1 MWNDR
6 TSRREALRGLAAAA
20 AGIVALP
27 DVVRAFERASA
38 TTVSLH
44 GSSRASLNGSPHGT
58 VQGTPRASARP
69 AIGLQLYTVRT
80 LMSRDVSGTLA
91 AVAAAGVREVEF
103 AGYHN
108 LAPDAMRALL
118 TQHGLSAPAAHVP
131 IPSTRAAWT
140 PVLDAAETL
149 GHRWLVI
156 PWVGNDVR
164 GSLDGWRRLADQLN
178 AAGELAK
185 ARGMRMAYHNH
196 DFEFATVDGRVAYD
210 VLVESLDPA
219 LVDLELDLYWAVK
232 SGQDIAAM
240 LRARP
245 GRFPLWHLKDAG
257 PAPERAMLDVGAGTI
272 DFAALFAIADGPAH
286 AFIEHDNPPNPLA
299 TVQAG
304 AAWLAQLPQ
313 R

>member
-6 TSRREALRGLAAAA
+6 SSRREVLRGLAAAA

-27 DVVRAFERASA
+27 DVVSAFERASA
-38 TTVSLH
+38 TN
-44 GSSRASLNGSPHGT
+44 ASLNQPYKQSLNDV
-58 VQGTPRASARP
+58 VQGTLRESARP

-91 AVAAAGVREVEF
+91 AISAAGVREVEF

-108 LAPDAMRALL
+108 LAPDALRAMLS
-118 TQHGLSAPAAHVP
+118 QHGLTAPAAHVP
-131 IPSTRAAWT
+131 IPSVRDGWT

-164 GSLDGWRRLADQLN
+164 GSLDGWRRLAAQLN
-178 AAGELAK
+178 AAGELAR

-196 DFEFATVDGRVAYD
+196 DFEFATIEGRIAYD
-210 VLVESLDPA
+210 VFVESLDPT

-232 SGQDIAAM
+232 SGQDVAAM

-272 DFAALFAIADGPAH
+272 NFAALFEMANGPKH
-286 AFIEHDNPPNPLA
+286 AFIEHDSPANPLA

-304 AAWLAQLPQ
+304 AAWLARLPGN
-313 R
+313 

>member
-6 TSRREALRGLAAAA
+6 STRREVLRGLAAAA

-27 DVVRAFERASA
+27 DVVRAFERSA
-38 TTVSLH
+38 
-44 GSSRASLNGSPHGT
+44 GRSSAI
-58 VQGTPRASARP
+58 ARP

-103 AGYHN
+103 AGYHD
-108 LAPDAMRALL
+108 LSPAAMRALL

-131 IPSTRAAWT
+131 IPSAREGWT

-164 GSLDGWRRLADQLN
+164 GSLDGWRRLASQLN
-178 AAGELAK
+178 SAGELAR

-196 DFEFATVDGRVAYD
+196 DFEFATVEGRVAYD
-210 VLVESLDPA
+210 VFVESLDPT

-232 SGQDIAAM
+232 SGQDVAAM

-257 PAPERAMLDVGAGTI
+257 PAPARAMLDVGAGTI
-272 DFAALFAIADGPAH
+272 DFAALFTLGDGPQH
-286 AFIEHDNPPNPLA
+286 AFIEHDNPADPLA

-304 AAWLAQLPQ
+304 AAWLSRLPTN
-313 R
+313 